1 MILSSV
7 ESGGKSSRFGY
18 DGYASL
24 GWFLLPQETIAFGDG
39 WLIGVIDSMVING
52 IIISS
57 NGYIHGY

>member
-24 GWFLLPQETIAFGDG
+24 GWFFWPQETIAFGDG
-39 WLIGVIDSMVING
+39 WLIDSRVING